1 MHIHEIYTVHSIYRE
16 DMTIKGYTFG
26 QGEKSAC
33 IVGALRGNEIQQMYV
48 CSQLIQALKELE
60 ANGCICTGKQIQVI
74 PVVNSYS
81 INVGRRFFGV
91 ENADLNRA
99 FPGNSYGEQD
109 RRIVHALMG
118 EIGSYIYGIQFA
130 SFYMDGEFMP
140 HVRMMETGY
149 QNTSLANL
157 FGLPYVVV
165 RKPAPIDTGTLNYN
179 WQNAK
184 TAAFSL
190 FTKTNWEID
199 ERSAS
204 QGVAAVLRF
213 LKRMGIIRYD
223 SHSGYISHVL
233 YKQDLSDVHAGHAGI
248 FRGLVRPG
256 DDVRYGRLL
265 AEIIDPQEG
274 IVRETILAPTDGIVF
289 FAHTKALINQ
299 GDIVYRL
306 VHRLHE

>member
-1 MHIHEIYTVHSIYRE
+1 MHIQEIYTVHSIYRE
-16 DMTIKGYTFG
+16 DMKIRGYTFG

-33 IVGALRGNEIQQMYV
+33 IVGSLRGNEIQQMYV

-60 ANGCICTGKQIQVI
+60 TNNCICTGKQIQVI
-74 PVVNSYS
+74 PVVNSYG

-91 ENADLNRA
+91 DNGDLNRI
-99 FPGNSYGEQD
+99 FPGNSYGEQN
-109 RRIVHALMG
+109 RRIAHALM
-118 EIGSYIYGIQFA
+118 ENMGSYIYGIQFA
-130 SFYMDGEFMP
+130 SFYMEGEFMP
-140 HVRMMETGY
+140 HVRMMETGF
-149 QNTSLANL
+149 QNISLANL

-165 RKPAPIDTGTLNYN
+165 HKPAPIDTGTLNYN
-179 WQNAK
+179 WQDEK

-190 FTKTNWEID
+190 FTKTNREID

-204 QGVAAVLRF
+204 QAVAAVLRF
-213 LKRMGIIRYD
+213 LKRMGIIRYE

-233 YKQDLSDVHAGHAGI
+233 YEQDLSDVHAGHAGI

-256 DDVRYGRLL
+256 DDVRYGRPL

-274 IVRETILAPTDGIVF
+274 TVRENILAPTDGIVF
-289 FAHTKALINQ
+289 FAHTKSLISQ

>member
-1 MHIHEIYTVHSIYRE
+1 MHIHEIYTVHSAYRE
-16 DMTIKGYTFG
+16 DMKIRGYTFG
-26 QGEKSAC
+26 QGERSAC

-60 ANGCICTGKQIQVI
+60 ANNSICAGKQIQVI
-74 PVVNSYS
+74 PAVNSYG

-91 ENADLNRA
+91 DNADLNRI

-109 RRIVHALMG
+109 RRIAHALM
-118 EIGSYIYGIQFA
+118 EDMGSYIYGIQFA
-130 SFYMDGEFMP
+130 SFYMEGEFMP
-140 HVRMMETGY
+140 HVRMMETGF

-165 RKPAPIDTGTLNYN
+165 HKPDPIDTGTLNYN
-179 WQNAK
+179 WQDEK
-184 TAAFSL
+184 TAAFSMY
-190 FTKTNWEID
+190 TKTNREID
-199 ERSAS
+199 ERSAK
-204 QGVAAVLRF
+204 QAVAAVLRF
-213 LKRMGIIRYD
+213 LKRMGIIRYE

-233 YKQDLSDVHAGHAGI
+233 YEQDLSDVHAGHAGI

-256 DDVRYGRLL
+256 DDVRYGRPM

-274 IVRETILAPTDGIVF
+274 IVRETIPAPTDGIVF

>member
-1 MHIHEIYTVHSIYRE
+1 MHTHEIYTVHSTYRE
-16 DMTIKGYTFG
+16 DMKIVGYTFG
-26 QGEKSAC
+26 QGERSAC

-60 ANGCICTGKQIQVI
+60 NNNCISTGKQIQVI
-74 PVVNSYS
+74 PAVNSYG

-91 ENADLNRA
+91 DNSDLNRA

-109 RRIVHALMG
+109 RRIAHALLEDM
-118 EIGSYIYGIQFA
+118 GSYIYGIQFA
-130 SFYMDGEFMP
+130 SFYMEGEFMP

-165 RKPAPIDTGTLNYN
+165 HKPAPIDTGTLNYN
-179 WQNAK
+179 WQDAN

-190 FTKTNWEID
+190 FTKTNREID
-199 ERSAS
+199 APSAR
-204 QGVAAVLRF
+204 QAVAAVLWF
-213 LKRMGIIRYD
+213 LNRMGIIRYE

-233 YKQDLSDVHAGHAGI
+233 YEQDLSDVHAGYAGI
-248 FRGLVRPG
+248 FLGLVRPG
-256 DDVRYGRLL
+256 DDVRYGRPL
-265 AEIIDPQEG
+265 AEMIDPQEG
-274 IVRETILAPTDGIVF
+274 TVRETILAPTDGIVF

>member
-1 MHIHEIYTVHSIYRE
+1 MHIHEIYTVHSTYRE
-16 DMTIKGYTFG
+16 DMKIKGYTFG

-60 ANGCICTGKQIQVI
+60 ANSCISTGKQIQVI

-91 ENADLNRA
+91 DNGDLNRV

-109 RRIVHALMG
+109 RRIAHALM
-118 EIGSYIYGIQFA
+118 EDMSSYVYGIQFA
-130 SFYMDGEFMP
+130 SFYMEGEFMP

-179 WQNAK
+179 WQDER

-190 FTKTNWEID
+190 FTRTNREID

-204 QGVAAVLRF
+204 QAVAAVLRF
-213 LKRMGIIRYD
+213 LKRMGIIRYE

-233 YKQDLSDVHAGHAGI
+233 YEQDLSDVHAGHAGI
-248 FRGLVRPG
+248 FRGMVRPG
-256 DDVRYGRLL
+256 DDVRYGRPL

-274 IVRETILAPTDGIVF
+274 IVRETIVAPTDGIVF
-289 FAHTKALINQ
+289 FAHTKSLINQ

>member
-1 MHIHEIYTVHSIYRE
+1 MHKHEIYTVHSVYRE
-16 DMTIKGYTFG
+16 DMKIKGYTFG

-33 IVGALRGNEIQQMYV
+33 IVGALRGNEIQQMYI

-60 ANGCICTGKQIQVI
+60 VNGCICSGKQIQVI

-81 INVGRRFFGV
+81 INVGRHFFGV
-91 ENADLNRA
+91 DNEDLNRS
-99 FPGNSYGEQD
+99 FPGNSYGEQS
-109 RRIVHALMG
+109 RRIANALLEEVG
-118 EIGSYIYGIQFA
+118 AYIYGVQFA

-165 RKPAPIDTGTLNYN
+165 HKTAPIDTSTLNYN
-179 WQNAK
+179 WQNER

-190 FTKTNWEID
+190 YTNTNREID
-199 ERSAS
+199 ERSAN
-204 QGVAAVLRF
+204 QAVAAVLRF
-213 LKRMGIIRYD
+213 LKRMGIIRYE
-223 SHSGYISHVL
+223 SHSGFISHVL
-233 YKQDLSDVHAGHAGI
+233 YEQDLSDVHAGHAGL
-248 FRGLVRPG
+248 FRSLVRAG
-256 DDVRYGRLL
+256 EDVRYGRPM
-265 AEIIDPQEG
+265 AEILDPEEG
-274 IVRETILAPTDGIVF
+274 TVLETIQAPTDGIVF
-289 FAHTKALINQ
+289 FAHTMALIHQ